1 VKWLVILTRLVDYG
15 AYEPILELID
25 AENLD
30 ALREKLDELE
40 RNDMEITAIPLISII
55 HFLHKL
61 CLKELT

>member
-40 RNDMEITAIPLISII
+40 RNDMEITAIPLSSVL
-55 HFLHKL
+55 HFLHEL
-61 CLKELT
+61 CLKQLT